1 MNKFGKCITFDLTF
15 TLIKVNGSV
24 GIQYARIL
32 KKSVK
37 NYKRFLKKANLR
49 MKILRFDYNIEAE
62 SASKLF
68 RKHYK
73 NFNKIYPVYGYYNG

>member
-24 GIQYARIL
+24 GIQYARIF

-37 NYKRFLKKANLR
+37 NLQSYFKTQAYFKNEKNYK
-49 MKILRFDYNIEAE
+49 I
-62 SASKLF
+62 
-68 RKHYK
+68 
-73 NFNKIYPVYGYYNG
+73 